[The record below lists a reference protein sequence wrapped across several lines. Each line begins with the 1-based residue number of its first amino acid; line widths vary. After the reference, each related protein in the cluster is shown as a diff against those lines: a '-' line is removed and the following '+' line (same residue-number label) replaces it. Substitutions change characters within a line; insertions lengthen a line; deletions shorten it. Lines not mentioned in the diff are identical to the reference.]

1 MSHLNMESK
10 MKSWVQELYEE
21 FNFYDYKGKKVIAKT
36 ENEKMNIANKHK
48 PLSDQ
53 RQKEALKDNV
63 LIVPESLF
71 ILMSDSEESIDQKII
86 QDKKDKEELKKQI
99 SKSYITTS
107 RKPKRKD
114 IDNDIKSSVLN
125 FVANN
130 KVKKN
135 HLIKAMKEHHS
146 SLSQN
151 TVKRVIR
158 KLFKERLIEID
169 KTFKTKPFVVK
180 GKYWREV

>member
-1 MSHLNMESK
+1 MNWYK
-10 MKSWVQELYEE
+10 QYETDLGI
-21 FNFYDYKGKKVIAKT
+21 YDYKGKSVIAKT
-36 ENEKMNIANKHK
+36 TKEKMDIAEKHK
-48 PLSDQ
+48 SEHYLDVSKPPS
-53 RQKEALKDNV
+53 KYYFV
-63 LIVPESLF
+63 LI
-71 ILMSDSEESIDQKII
+71 SDTEESIDSEIKRNEEV
-86 QDKKDKEELKKQI
+86 KKTI
-99 SKSYITTS
+99 SSSYVSTS

-135 HLIKAMKEHHS
+135 HLIKAMKELHS

-158 KLFKERLIEID
+158 KLFKERLIDID

>member
-1 MSHLNMESK
+1 MERKMSWLK
-10 MKSWVQELYEE
+10 QYETDLGI
-21 FNFYDYKGKKVIAKT
+21 YDYKGKSVIAKT
-36 ENEKMNIANKHK
+36 TKEKMDIAEKHK
-48 PLSDQ
+48 SEHYLDVSKPPSKYYFVLTSDT
-53 RQKEALKDNV
+53 
-63 LIVPESLF
+63 
-71 ILMSDSEESIDQKII
+71 EESIDAEIKRNEEV
-86 QDKKDKEELKKQI
+86 KKTI
-99 SKSYITTS
+99 SSSYVSTP

-135 HLIKAMKEHHS
+135 HLIKAMKELHS

-158 KLFKERLIEID
+158 KLFKERLIDID